1 MDAAR
6 LSKISADAHID
17 EPHDLWFERMDP
29 DLRDRAP
36 RRIQQG
42 SEGAWSLVI
51 DDSPLGWS
59 DVSAEEARA
68 NEASRLAAAAPD
80 VRLDMMRTD
89 GVNAEIIYPT
99 IGLYAWNIQ
108 DPEVG
113 RACCVVYNDW
123 ILERLGGIDR
133 IRLAA
138 MIPTWDVDVAID
150 EVRRV
155 ATNPSIAGLL
165 LPLVGTPEWNLPG
178 WEPLWTAIEETGIPA
193 VMHQGS
199 GHDML
204 FYRGWGS
211 PTANLLATQSMAP
224 RAAALLSCSGVLER
238 HPDLHVVMVE
248 VNAGWMAWTMST
260 LDEYYVAHQRNG
272 WTKPILAELPS
283 HYLRH
288 QVHATFQDD
297 PVALHNIPL
306 TGTDCLLWGND
317 YPHPESTYPDS
328 NRVLDRLLGDVAPDD
343 ARAVVFDNAAR
354 VFGFSQHVAEPVS

>member
-1 MDAAR
+1 
-6 LSKISADAHID
+6 
-17 EPHDLWFERMDP
+17 
-29 DLRDRAP
+29 
-36 RRIQQG
+36 
-42 SEGAWSLVI
+42 
-51 DDSPLGWS
+51 
-59 DVSAEEARA
+59 
-68 NEASRLAAAAPD
+68 
-80 VRLDMMRTD
+80 
-89 GVNAEIIYPT
+89 
-99 IGLYAWNIQ
+99 
-108 DPEVG
+108 
-113 RACCVVYNDW
+113 
-123 ILERLGGIDR
+123 
-133 IRLAA
+133 
-138 MIPTWDVDVAID
+138 
-150 EVRRV
+150 
-155 ATNPSIAGLL
+155 